1 MVQIK
6 DYGGVGIGNEYDL
19 FDDNCCPFK
28 NEDDHLTFDNMVLNR
43 PSKECKVVK

>member
-19 FDDNCCPFK
+19 LDDNCCPFK
-28 NEDDHLTFDNMVLNR
+28 R
-43 PSKECKVVK
+43 G